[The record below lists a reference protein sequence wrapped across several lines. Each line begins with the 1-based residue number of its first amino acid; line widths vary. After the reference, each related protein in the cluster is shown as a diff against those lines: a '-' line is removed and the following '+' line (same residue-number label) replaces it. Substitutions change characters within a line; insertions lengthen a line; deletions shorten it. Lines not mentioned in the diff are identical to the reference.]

1 MNAQV
6 NAYLAEVN
14 RRADALID
22 DGDLD
27 AIRAAFNPQEWN
39 SWQINMRVICRGKAE
54 KSRERA
60 MNDVRELLRSG
71 AFKAA
76 QAAYRVEMADAA
88 KQEAIT
94 RHYYMMERCAA

>member
-1 MNAQV
+1 MSINDCI
-6 NAYLAEVN
+6 NEIT

-27 AIRAAFNPQEWN
+27 AIREAFSAQEWN
-39 SWQINMRVICRGKAE
+39 SWQINMRVICRGKAD

-60 MNDVRELLRSG
+60 MNEVRELIRAG

-76 QAAYRVEMADAA
+76 QEAYRKDMAEAA
-88 KQEAIT
+88 KQAAIA
-94 RHYYMMERCAA
+94 RHYHMMERCAA

>member
-1 MNAQV
+1 MAPDDYVQ
-6 NAYLAEVN
+6 EIN

-27 AIRAAFNPQEWN
+27 AIRDAFSPQEWN

-60 MNDVRELLRSG
+60 TNEVRELIRSG

-76 QAAYRVEMADAA
+76 QSAYKAEMNDRAKQIALDRFYRNVEMG
-88 KQEAIT
+88 
-94 RHYYMMERCAA
+94 CAA